1 MLARR
6 AWSVLAV
13 VAVHSAILGLAAL
26 LGGTNGFLAAFFVVL
41 VIEARLVRLRCV
53 QPPRPTPSRGADSPP
68 AVEHRSAASLPAT
81 ALAAARVPAPTAEAQ
96 KEESTMTIRHR
107 YCELCVSDSS
117 ELVDDVAVDDQV
129 RRATPTTS
137 QPASAATM
145 ANR

>member
-6 AWSVLAV
+6 AWSVLAAF
-13 VAVHSAILGLAAL
+13 AVHSAILGLGAL

-41 VIEARLVRLRCV
+41 VIEASLVRLRCV